1 VFHHLPDL
9 KVGEGVIVATDER
22 QYLYRVEDIKTVT
35 PDQVSVLDQT
45 PDPTATLITCVPDG
59 IYSHRLVVTARLV

>member
-1 VFHHLPDL
+1 
-9 KVGEGVIVATDER
+9 
-22 QYLYRVEDIKTVT
+22 
-35 PDQVSVLDQT
+35 VLEQT